1 MSDYKIIGLNTGEVM
16 SYYNEEAWMCSA
28 AEVSTIR
35 LDMAAKYNLKRVK
48 RQMYSCVSQDKTLAC
63 FCGGFSQEHQ

>member
-1 MSDYKIIGLNTGEVM
+1 MSDYKIIGLNTGEVL

-28 AEVSTIR
+28 VEVSKIS
-35 LDMAAKYNLKRVK
+35 LDMAEKHNLKRVK
-48 RQMYSCVSQDKTLAC
+48 RQMYLCFSQDKILAC